1 MNLLRVCS
9 RIELPLQKR
18 IYPVQMSK
26 KKITIA
32 ILDMYNGVP
41 NQGMRC
47 IIDIIS
53 RFEPVVAYKIFDV
66 RVKCELPPIDQFDI
80 YISTGGPGNPLIGDG
95 SWDVKYYAFI
105 DALNKWNTE
114 NDLKKHVLFICHSF
128 QMACKHFGLAEI
140 TKRND
145 TSFGVMTMHKTKEG
159 LNDPLF
165 DGLAD
170 PFYAIDSRD
179 YQVVQPKLSVFKKKG
194 ATIISLEKIR
204 DHVQYERAIMAVRFT
219 DYFVGTQFHP
229 EADPISFITHL
240 RNKEAKE
247 KIRKMKGKRKF
258 RNMLEDLLDDDK
270 IYRTNETMIPNFLKA
285 AISDLSKC
293 SKTMCN

>member
-1 MNLLRVCS
+1 M
-9 RIELPLQKR
+9 RI
-18 IYPVQMSK
+18 IYKDLKMSK

-32 ILDMYNGVP
+32 LLDMYNGEP

-47 IIDIIS
+47 IIDVIS
-53 RFEPVVAYKIFDV
+53 RFNPIVDFKIFDV
-66 RVKCELPPIDQFDI
+66 RGKCELPEINLFDI

-95 SWDVKYYAFI
+95 TWDTKYYEFI
-105 DALNKWNTE
+105 DALTKWNTE
-114 NDLKKHVLFICHSF
+114 NEIKKHVLFICHSF

-145 TSFGVMTMHKTKEG
+145 TSFGVMTIHKTKEG
-159 LNDPLF
+159 LLDPLF
-165 DGLAD
+165 EGLSD

-194 ATIISLEKIR
+194 AKIISLEKIR

-229 EADPISFITHL
+229 EADPISFVSHL
-240 RNKEAKE
+240 RNKEAKD
-247 KIRKMKGKRKF
+247 KIRNMKGKRKF
-258 RNMLEDLLDDDK
+258 RNMLEDLMDNDK
-270 IYRTNETMIPNFLKA
+270 IYRTNETLIPNFLRT
-285 AISDLSKC
+285 AINDLI
-293 SKTMCN
+293 KTKRIMSN